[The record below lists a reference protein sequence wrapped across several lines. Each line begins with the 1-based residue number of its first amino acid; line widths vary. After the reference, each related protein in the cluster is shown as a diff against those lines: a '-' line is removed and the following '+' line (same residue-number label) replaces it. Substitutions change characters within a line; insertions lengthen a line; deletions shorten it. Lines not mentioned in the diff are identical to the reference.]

1 MEHAHNLGPLT
12 QVSGGWIYVVIFLLI
27 LVQECGVPFPVLPS
41 EVVLLGGGF
50 LAYEGKIALV
60 VAGIVAMA
68 ATLIGNSVLYY
79 VGRRFGRAA
88 LDRYG
93 KYINLRPDRV
103 DRIEAWVERSG
114 TPILFYGP
122 LVPILRAYV
131 PALAGMFG
139 VGFRLYITVLIAA
152 AFIWSFGLLIIGQV
166 LGDSWVDAV
175 QFLRHNVIA
184 GLPIGVAIVAAGLL
198 LMRRQRSRER
208 VREQKWHQ
216 IVDEQPRTNVR
227 TPEASGVTRALGSGP
242 LGNRGR
248 DGANTVRLAPLARE
262 LQPED
267 S

>member
-1 MEHAHNLGPLT
+1 
-12 QVSGGWIYVVIFLLI
+12 VSGIWIYVVIFLLI
-27 LVQECGVPFPVLPS
+27 LVQECGVPLPVLPS

-60 VAGIVAMA
+60 VAGVVAMM

-93 KYINLRPDRV
+93 KYINLRPERV

-139 VGFRLYITVLIAA
+139 VGFRLYISVLIGA
-152 AFIWSFGLLIIGQV
+152 AFLWSFGLLIIGQV
-166 LGDSWVDAV
+166 LGDSWLDAV
-175 QFLRHNVIA
+175 RFLRHNLLV
-184 GLPIGVAIVAAGLL
+184 GLLIGVVGVAAAIVVLRW
-198 LMRRQRSRER
+198 RRGRER
-208 VREQKWHQ
+208 LRDQRWHR
-216 IVDEQPRTNVR
+216 IVDEPIRAATSDG
-227 TPEASGVTRALGSGP
+227 TAITRSSSGP
-242 LGNRGR
+242 IGNRNHESTTS
-248 DGANTVRLAPLARE
+248 ARLAPLARE

-267 S
+267 R

>member
-1 MEHAHNLGPLT
+1 MNPTHNLGILS
-12 QVSGGWIYVVIFLLI
+12 QVSGIWIYVVIFLLI

-50 LAYEGKIALV
+50 LAYEGKISLV
-60 VAGIVAMA
+60 VAGAVAMM

-93 KYINLRPDRV
+93 KYINLRPERV

-139 VGFRLYITVLIAA
+139 VGFRLYISVLVGA
-152 AFIWSFGLLIIGQV
+152 AFLWSFGLLIIGQV
-166 LGDSWVDAV
+166 LGDSWLDAV
-175 QFLRHNVIA
+175 HFLRHNLLV
-184 GLPIGVAIVAAGLL
+184 GLLLGVAGIVAA
-198 LMRRQRSRER
+198 LMALRWRRSKER
-208 VREQKWHQ
+208 LRDQKWRR
-216 IVDEQPRTNVR
+216 IVAEP
-227 TPEASGVTRALGSGP
+227 ARAGATIAEDAAGRWPGSGP
-242 LGNRGR
+242 IGNRTHEST
-248 DGANTVRLAPLARE
+248 NTVRLAPLARE

>member
-1 MEHAHNLGPLT
+1 MDHTHSLGPLS

-50 LAYEGKIALV
+50 LAYENKISLL
-60 VAGIVAMA
+60 VAGLVAMA

-93 KYINLRPDRV
+93 KYINLRPERV

-139 VGFRLYITVLIAA
+139 VGFRLYISVLIGA
-152 AFIWSFGLLIIGQV
+152 AFLWSFGLLVIGQI

-175 QFLRHNVIA
+175 RFLRHNVIA
-184 GLPIGVAIVAAGLL
+184 GMAIGALAIGAGLIL
-198 LMRRQRSRER
+198 LRWRRMRER
-208 VREQKWHQ
+208 AREQKWHR
-216 IVDEQPRTNVR
+216 IVDEP
-227 TPEASGVTRALGSGP
+227 TRASAPAPDGAVARSPGSGP
-242 LGNRGR
+242 LTGRSR
-248 DGANTVRLAPLARE
+248 DGASTVRLAPLARE
-262 LQPED
+262 LQPDD